1 MSDDTGWDG
10 LDRRHFITAAIGA
23 SAALAATDPAN
34 AQAPAASRGT
44 VYTGDVI
51 DGKKVISALNID
63 DLEPGKKHA
72 LFFRGVETTTGQNW
86 HVSTMVAKGARPGK
100 RVALVSGVHGDEISP
115 VRMIQTVMERLN
127 PAEMSGSV
135 LAVFDVSR
143 PAIEGMARR
152 WPNQGRGVDLI
163 DMNREWPGNENG
175 LTAASRHAGMLFNGC
190 SGPMPTT
197 RSISILR
204 RPGST

>member
-23 SAALAATDPAN
+23 SAVLAANTDPAN
-34 AQAPAASRGT
+34 AQTAPASRGT

-72 LFFRGVETTTGQNW
+72 LFFRGVETTTGQSW

-115 VRMIQTVMERLN
+115 VRMIQTVMEGLN

-135 LAVFDVSR
+135 LAVFDGLS
-143 PAIEGMARR
+143 
-152 WPNQGRGVDLI
+152 
-163 DMNREWPGNENG
+163 NG
-175 LTAASRHAGMLFNGC
+175 ALLLLAAFSFFACVLSPFATAAAVRLN
-190 SGPMPTT
+190 
-197 RSISILR
+197 L
-204 RPGST
+204 GS